1 MLAGMLK
8 LVNRITLSPLNWNL
22 NGWCWGERYLP
33 LVQYTGV
40 HLAQFNDGESSLL
53 HVFEMTDSQ
62 PAIDRHK
69 GKRTWTLT
77 LDETAVGSHKQLPR
91 QTFTSRPRIYI
102 WATARQPRGDVVYFW
117 RRQFLTLSSH
127 LLFPPTSETTLVST
141 ATFWTC
147 SHARQNAS
155 VGNVALY
162 QPL

>member
-8 LVNRITLSPLNWNL
+8 LVNRITLSSCSNAWSNTFVLSAIGTTIQW
-22 NGWCWGERYLP
+22 RRI
-33 LVQYTGV
+33 
-40 HLAQFNDGESSLL
+40 
-53 HVFEMTDSQ
+53 Q
-62 PAIDRHK
+62 PASCVWNHRYPTGRWQSHK

-77 LDETAVGSHKQLPR
+77 LNETAVGSHKQLPR

-102 WATARQPRGDVVYFW
+102 WATARLPWGDVVYFW

-127 LLFPPTSETTLVST
+127 LLFPPTSETTLVSA
-141 ATFWTC
+141 ATFWTR